1 MDTGLSSYLP
11 AIELIMC
18 HLGKSFDEACD
29 ELGLNQRERQRL
41 AALQAKAQDQNQP

>member
-1 MDTGLSSYLP
+1 MDSGLSSYLP

-29 ELGLNQRERQRL
+29 ELGLSSQECRRL
-41 AALQAKAQDQNQP
+41 AALQEKVRTPE